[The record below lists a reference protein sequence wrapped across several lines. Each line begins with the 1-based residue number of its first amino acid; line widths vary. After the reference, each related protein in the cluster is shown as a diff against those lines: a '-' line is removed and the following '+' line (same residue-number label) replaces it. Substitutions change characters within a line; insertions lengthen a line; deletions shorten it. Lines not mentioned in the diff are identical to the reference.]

1 MINKNRLVKTFLEL
15 ARIPGLSGKEGLV
28 AAELARRLSRLGI
41 KYHFDSPTRPGN
53 KVGNLI
59 AYIKG
64 NAPGPALLINAHIDT
79 VGPIEPF
86 GCRRRG
92 NFLESKGQSILGA
105 DDRSG
110 VAAILEAL
118 AHLKESGIRH
128 GPLEIVF
135 TVAEEIGLLGAK
147 ALDYKL
153 LSARHGIVL
162 DSDSPLEPVIAAPE
176 AYRLNF
182 QIRGKAA
189 HAGVAPEKGINAIQ
203 IASRAISRLRL
214 GRIDFETTA
223 NIGLISG
230 GSATNIVP
238 EFAEARGEAR
248 SHNRRKLQTQ
258 IRQMRMAFR
267 QAVREARLGTR
278 AFAGLPRLSE
288 EIILDYPRMRLDS
301 QSLVLRLMKE
311 AARTLGCKI
320 SPKVGGGGSD
330 ANIFNAHR
338 IESLVIGTGMEKVH
352 TTSERLNLNQF
363 HLGVQM
369 LVRAI
374 ELFPSFCRSK

>member
-41 KYHFDSPTRPGN
+41 KYHFDIPTRPGN

>member
-41 KYHFDSPTRPGN
+41 KYHFDIPTRPGN

-301 QSLVLRLMKE
+301 QSPVLRLMKE